1 LPHGPDDAG
10 AHDLFFLKITTPYL
24 KPDSAPVSVV
34 LLFSDWFRYAE
45 IGPIPGW
52 IVIIIVVS
60 FYGWVLYA
68 TLSYYK
74 GEGELA

>member
-1 LPHGPDDAG
+1 
-10 AHDLFFLKITTPYL
+10 
-24 KPDSAPVSVV
+24 VSVV
-34 LLFSDWFRYAE
+34 PLFSDWFRYAE

-74 GEGELA
+74 GEGELAYGDVHV